1 MATVCRRERARHAAG
16 VPGRGAV
23 RSRRRLPLALPT
35 FIGAYVPIIGA
46 FVAGLA
52 AVLLALVALGPPAA
66 PAVAAAVWPYNRSRA
81 TSSNRSSWNAACTCI
96 RSPVAILLAV
106 TVGPELAGIIGAIIA
121 TPIVGRRGG
130 RAALPSLRAT
140 CELERH
146 QLRTDP

>member
-1 MATVCRRERARHAAG
+1 MRRECPAG
-16 VPGRGAV
+16 GPSDHDVGC
-23 RSRRRLPLALPT
+23 RSRADLHRRL
-35 FIGAYVPIIGA
+35 VPIVGA

-106 TVGPELAGIIGAIIA
+106 TVGPELASIIGAIIA
-121 TPIVGRRGG
+121 TPIVGRRGA

-146 QLRTDP
+146 RLRTDP